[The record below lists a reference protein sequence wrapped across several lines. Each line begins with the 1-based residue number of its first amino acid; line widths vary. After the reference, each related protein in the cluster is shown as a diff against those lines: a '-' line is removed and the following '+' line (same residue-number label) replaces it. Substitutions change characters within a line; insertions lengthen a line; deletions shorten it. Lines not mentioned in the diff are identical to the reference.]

1 MEIELYKRLKRIKNK
16 INKNTILCIKAQIK
30 RGEFKEASK
39 GIGKY
44 EK

>member
-16 INKNTILCIKAQIK
+16 INKNTMLCIKAQIK
-30 RGEFKEASK
+30 RGEFEAASK

-44 EK
+44 ER